1 MCSFLQMCISLQMC
15 RTGLMGKG
23 LSRGCRSILWCSSW
37 SHTVR
42 EGGAPLLPSPQSAQ
56 AICSTDSLGNSCCIS
71 PNDSVRDSNQLP
83 APLPII
89 CAFFLP
95 TVIFLPS
102 VRSDYM
108 IKGGTKGREQRGKR
122 LKEERERLWAL
133 GALPALWELPWA
145 RWISLGAGLRGDP
158 PHLLRW
164 AEMSRLHG

>member
-1 MCSFLQMCISLQMC
+1 
-15 RTGLMGKG
+15 MGKG
-23 LSRGCRSILWCSSW
+23 CSGVQELS
-37 SHTVR
+37 
-42 EGGAPLLPSPQSAQ
+42 GGAAAGPTQQGKGVLLSCPFPMSAQ
-56 AICSTDSLGNSCCIS
+56 AICSTGSSGNSGCIS
-71 PNDSVRDSNQLP
+71 PNNSVRDSNQLP

-145 RWISLGAGLRGDP
+145 R
-158 PHLLRW
+158 
-164 AEMSRLHG
+164 